1 MDTEHKKSTAV
12 KELLMGDFTLSSNA
26 SIGLTSVEYSAGV
39 NVNSSSSKNSSILY
53 TTPTSVP
60 ETNLLQQTTSR
71 TAMQDAEFIEKT
83 TVSSPS
89 ASSEDIVGSSPSAL
103 PPVEKGSKECDSI
116 TTTIG
121 NGLIDKLSDQV
132 PQSNIISNSKSG
144 GGIQLGG
151 AFHVSEASCNVLS
164 GSNSS
169 TAALW
174 SSASCGME
182 DGYMHNMQPNVNG
195 GLTFQN
201 FIPFNNSV
209 GQGSQV
215 SNRRAITASHNF
227 PHSMGRQQGPPSHP
241 LYKGY
246 SAWANPQQQGTWSS
260 GATAPWNRGR
270 SVPNLNPMQQIG
282 GLVNRK
288 PSPTFSH
295 QHSNMVISPVK
306 FRRSTSYPG
315 KGIFAQPPTFEITNM
330 DDNRDMLPYQVILS
344 GLVCRVFVGPACLPI
359 AHQCTLITSKA
370 VCNASF
376 AAVSCCRLAKKLTL
390 VAS

>member
-1 MDTEHKKSTAV
+1 MDTQHKKSTAV
-12 KELLMGDFTLSSNA
+12 KQILMGDFTISSNA
-26 SIGLTSVEYSAGV
+26 SIGLTSVEFSAGV

-60 ETNLLQQTTSR
+60 ETNLLQQTSSR
-71 TAMQDAEFIEKT
+71 SAMQDAEFVDKS

-89 ASSEDIVGSSPSAL
+89 SEEVGSSPSSL
-103 PPVEKGSKECDSI
+103 PAIEKGSKECDNIATS
-116 TTTIG
+116 IG
-121 NGLIDKLSDQV
+121 NGLIEKLNEQV

-144 GGIQLGG
+144 GGIALGG

-164 GSNSS
+164 GTGSNSS
-169 TAALW
+169 TATLW
-174 SSASCGME
+174 SNASCGIE
-182 DGYMHNMQPNVNG
+182 DGYLQHNMQPNVNG

-201 FIPFNNSV
+201 FVSFNNSV

-215 SNRRAITASHNF
+215 SSRRAITASHNF
-227 PHSMGRQQGPPSHP
+227 PHSMGRQQGPPNHP

-246 SAWANPQQQGTWSS
+246 STWANPQQQGTWSS

-282 GLVNRK
+282 GMVNRK

-295 QHSNMVISPVK
+295 HQSNMVISPVK

-330 DDNRDMLPYQVILS
+330 DENRDLLPYQVISKPVPVSALCVVSLS
-344 GLVCRVFVGPACLPI
+344 SLLAS
-359 AHQCTLITSKA
+359 AHRMICTLSPATT
-370 VCNASF
+370 VC
-376 AAVSCCRLAKKLTL
+376 
-390 VAS
+390 

>member
-1 MDTEHKKSTAV
+1 
-12 KELLMGDFTLSSNA
+12 MGDFTLSSNA

-39 NVNSSSSKNSSILY
+39 NVNSSKNSSVLY

-60 ETNLLQQTTSR
+60 ETNLLQQTSSR
-71 TAMQDAEFIEKT
+71 SAMQDAEFIEKS

-89 ASSEDIVGSSPSAL
+89 ASSEEVGSSPSNLPAL
-103 PPVEKGSKECDSI
+103 EKSSKECDNIATS
-116 TTTIG
+116 IG
-121 NGLIDKLSDQV
+121 NGLVDKLNEQV
-132 PQSNIISNSKSG
+132 PQSNIVPNSKSAG
-144 GGIQLGG
+144 GVALAG

-169 TAALW
+169 SATLW
-174 SSASCGME
+174 SNASCGME
-182 DGYMHNMQPNVNG
+182 DGYLQHNMQPNVNG

-201 FIPFNNSV
+201 FVSFNNSV

-215 SNRRAITASHNF
+215 SSRRAITASHNF

-246 SAWANPQQQGTWSS
+246 NAWANPQQQGTWSS

-295 QHSNMVISPVK
+295 HQSNMVISPVK

-330 DDNRDMLPYQVILS
+330 DENRDLLPYQVKSQFEALCVVSMS
-344 GLVCRVFVGPACLPI
+344 GLLASAHRIICTWLLATVC
-359 AHQCTLITSKA
+359 
-370 VCNASF
+370 
-376 AAVSCCRLAKKLTL
+376 
-390 VAS
+390 